1 MFRVQ
6 GAGCRWG
13 VSNGGMKGGRM
24 KGPSNRHL
32 LKPTGRLSGF
42 ERGLV

>member
-32 LKPTGRLSGF
+32 LKLCVGRRKT
-42 ERGLV
+42 EWV